1 MSVTTEQ
8 IKPETIA
15 LIERQ
20 AETVGLPIDDFLQ
33 SLLLK
38 TDADFEADM
47 SEFAED
53 ETETYQ
59 GTYSRED
66 IYFDHD

>member
-1 MSVTTEQ
+1 MSVTTER
-8 IKPETIA
+8 IKPETIR

-20 AETVGLPIDDFLQ
+20 AETVGLTIDDFLQ

-38 TDADFEADM
+38 SDVGFEADM
-47 SEFAED
+47 SEFAEA

-59 GTYSRED
+59 GNYSRED
-66 IYFDHD
+66 IYFDHN